1 MYFIVKIKKLQ
12 KVAVSYRP
20 PVDFRQFYSMAKKIC
35 KIMFYFPAETRN
47 FKTDQLLYLLFME
60 GTLVMLKK
68 ERHAFIIKQINLHN
82 KVLSSDLSVQLRVSE
97 DTVRRDLME
106 LAELGKIVKVHGG
119 ALSKSFHFPFQHL
132 EVYAQNAKK
141 MVAEKALKLIKDG
154 MMILTGGGT
163 TMLELARLIPHST
176 RATFFTVS
184 PLVALELA
192 EHPNLK
198 VILIGGHF
206 SKNAQVVLGPEVISF
221 LSDIKVDLCLLGA
234 NGFSD
239 QEGITDSD
247 WDVVQVK
254 KAMLKASN
262 KLYVLCISEKLNSV
276 KPMKI
281 CNINQVA
288 GLVTELNP
296 KSLALQGYVEKGLKV
311 Y

>member
-1 MYFIVKIKKLQ
+1 
-12 KVAVSYRP
+12 
-20 PVDFRQFYSMAKKIC
+20 
-35 KIMFYFPAETRN
+35 
-47 FKTDQLLYLLFME
+47 ME

-184 PLVALELA
+184 PLVALELS

-296 KSLALQGYVEKGLKV
+296 KSLALQGYVEQGLKV